1 MILLN
6 LISCR
11 LRCKVVHLAF
21 NGCSRG
27 RKDEIMPRTFRYK
40 FLLYNL
46 LMVIIIACAVSFY
59 NYHSYYKDALEN
71 ETKNTVNRVQ
81 ILSDRLE
88 VAYKEIVNIVV
99 TCSERKSLISSPSFK
114 MGDYGE
120 SAYIKLYASNVL
132 RDFCAISGYS
142 KYIYKITLYNN
153 GEVLQAGNAY
163 GSTRD
168 VGDIQNAPWFHDLLY
183 RENTQYL
190 LSLEDNPFSPT
201 NYTPKILPLL
211 RPLKYASNG
220 QPEDAWIFLAVSPRL
235 FSDTLKSMGDDQILY
250 AATSDGSII
259 TSVNGNS
266 FNVDHLLGT
275 LKDRKEP
282 QGNFRTRLDGEECII
297 AYEKQAVSG
306 LIFFQVLPVSSLNL
320 DHGVIGGTISL
331 IFFFCFAIGLT
342 LSWFISRQ
350 LSAPISR
357 LKKRLEF
364 ISQGNFDPDR
374 SIETADEI
382 GGIGKQINQ
391 MSSRISDLLETR
403 VQSEK
408 EKRDLEIKMLQAQI
422 NPHFLYNTLDSIKW
436 IATMQ
441 KNSGIVQVVT
451 ALSSLLKNM
460 AKGFNE
466 KVTLRQELD
475 FLENYVIIEKIRYI
489 ELFDVST
496 QVDQEVLYDAKI
508 VKLTLQPIVEN
519 AIFNGIEPS
528 GRNGLIQ
535 IHVYTENGILY
546 ISVKDNG
553 IGISPENIEKLLTDT
568 SRITRSNMS
577 GIGLP
582 NVDRRLKLVYGEE
595 YGLKLESELDQYTLI
610 TIALPLEF

>member
-1 MILLN
+1 MRLLTG
-6 LISCR
+6 
-11 LRCKVVHLAF
+11 F
-21 NGCSRG
+21 
-27 RKDEIMPRTFRYK
+27 RKDHAMPRTFQYK

-46 LMVIIIACAVSFY
+46 LVVISIACAVSFY
-59 NYHSYYKDALEN
+59 NYHSYYKDAVEN
-71 ETKNTVNRVQ
+71 ETENTVNRIQ
-81 ILSDRLE
+81 ILSDRME
-88 VAYKEIVNIVV
+88 VAYEEMVNIVV
-99 TCSERKSLISSPSFK
+99 TCSERKSLFSSASLRLS
-114 MGDYGE
+114 DYGE
-120 SAYIKLYASNVL
+120 STYIKLYASNVL

-168 VGDIQNAPWFHDLLY
+168 AGDIQNAPWFHDLLS

-201 NYTPKILPLL
+201 NYTPKLLPLL
-211 RPLKYASNG
+211 RPLKYASSG
-220 QPEDAWIFLAVSPRL
+220 QPEDAWIFLAISPRL
-235 FSDTLKSMGDDQILY
+235 FSDTLKSMGDGQILY

-259 TSVNGNS
+259 SSVNGDS
-266 FNVDHLLGT
+266 FDVDLLLAT
-275 LKDRKEP
+275 LKDFKDP
-282 QGNFRTRLDGEECII
+282 QGNFRTWLDGKECII
-297 AYEKQAVSG
+297 AYERQAVSG
-306 LIFFQVLPVSSLNL
+306 LIFFQVLPISDLNL
-320 DHGVIGGTISL
+320 DHGVIGGTIGL

-364 ISQGNFDPDR
+364 ISRGNFDPDR
-374 SIETADEI
+374 SIETDDEI
-382 GGIGKQINQ
+382 GSIGKQINQ
-391 MSSRISDLLETR
+391 MSNRISNLMETR

-408 EKRDLEIKMLQAQI
+408 EKKDLEIKMLQAQI

-475 FLENYVIIEKIRYI
+475 FLQNYVIIEKIRYI
-489 ELFDVST
+489 ELFDVTT

-535 IHVYTENGILY
+535 IHVFAENGVLY
-546 ISVKDNG
+546 ITVKDNG
-553 IGISPENIEKLLTDT
+553 IGISPENMERLLTDT

>member
-1 MILLN
+1 
-6 LISCR
+6 
-11 LRCKVVHLAF
+11 
-21 NGCSRG
+21 
-27 RKDEIMPRTFRYK
+27 MPRTFQYK

-46 LMVIIIACAVSFY
+46 LVVISIACAVSFY
-59 NYHSYYKDALEN
+59 NYRSYYKDAIQN
-71 ETKNTVNRVQ
+71 ETENSVNRIQ
-81 ILSDRLE
+81 ILSDRME
-88 VAYKEIVNIVV
+88 VAYEEMVNIVV
-99 TCSERKSLISSPSFK
+99 TCSERKSLFSAPSLK
-114 MGDYGE
+114 RSDNGE

-132 RDFCAISGYS
+132 KDFCAISGYS
-142 KYIYKITLYNN
+142 KYIYKIALYND

-163 GSTRD
+163 GSTHD
-168 VGDIQNAPWFHDLLY
+168 VYDIQSAPWFHDLLS

-190 LSLEDNPFSPT
+190 LSLEDNPFTPT
-201 NYTPKILPLL
+201 NYTPKLLPLL
-211 RPLKYASNG
+211 RPLKYAYGS
-220 QPEDAWIFLAVSPRL
+220 QPEDAWIFLAISPRL
-235 FSDTLKSMGDDQILY
+235 FSDTLNSMGVGQILY
-250 AATSDGSII
+250 AATLDGSII
-259 TSVNGNS
+259 SSVNGNAYDVS
-266 FNVDHLLGT
+266 DLLVT
-275 LKDRKEP
+275 FKNLKDP
-282 QGNFRTRLDGEECII
+282 QGNFRTLLNGKDCII
-297 AYEKQAVSG
+297 SYQRQAVSG
-306 LIFFQVLPVSSLNL
+306 LIFFQILPISDLNL
-320 DHGVIGGTISL
+320 DHGVIGGTIAL
-331 IFFFCFAIGLT
+331 IFFFCCGIGLT

-364 ISQGNFDPDR
+364 ISQGNFNPDR
-374 SIETADEI
+374 SIETDDEI
-382 GGIGKQINQ
+382 GSIGKQINQ
-391 MSSRISDLLETR
+391 MSNRISDLLETR
-403 VQSEK
+403 LQSEK

-475 FLENYVIIEKIRYI
+475 FLQNYVIIEKIRYI
-489 ELFDVST
+489 ELFDVTT

-508 VKLTLQPIVEN
+508 VKLTLQPLVEN

-535 IHVYTENGILY
+535 IHAFAENGVLY
-546 ISVKDNG
+546 ITIRDNG
-553 IGISPENIEKLLTDT
+553 IGISPEGIDTLLTDT

>member
-1 MILLN
+1 
-6 LISCR
+6 
-11 LRCKVVHLAF
+11 
-21 NGCSRG
+21 
-27 RKDEIMPRTFRYK
+27 MPRTFQYK

-46 LMVIIIACAVSFY
+46 LVVISIACAVSFY
-59 NYHSYYKDALEN
+59 NYHSYYKDAIEN
-71 ETKNTVNRVQ
+71 ETENTVNRIQ
-81 ILSDRLE
+81 ILSDRME
-88 VAYKEIVNIVV
+88 VAYEEMVNIVV
-99 TCSERKSLISSPSFK
+99 TCSERKSLFSSASLRLS
-114 MGDYGE
+114 DYGE
-120 SAYIKLYASNVL
+120 STYIKLYASNVL

-168 VGDIQNAPWFHDLLY
+168 AGDIQNAPWFHDLLS

-201 NYTPKILPLL
+201 NYTPKLLPLL
-211 RPLKYASNG
+211 RPLKYTSSG
-220 QPEDAWIFLAVSPRL
+220 QPEDAWIFLAISPRL
-235 FSDTLKSMGDDQILY
+235 FSDTLKSMGDGQILY

-259 TSVNGNS
+259 SSVNGDS
-266 FNVDHLLGT
+266 FDVDLLLAT
-275 LKDRKEP
+275 LKDFKDP
-282 QGNFRTRLDGEECII
+282 QGNFRTWLDGKECII
-297 AYEKQAVSG
+297 AYERQAVSG
-306 LIFFQVLPVSSLNL
+306 LIFFQILPISDLNL
-320 DHGVIGGTISL
+320 DHGVIGGTIGL

-364 ISQGNFDPDR
+364 ISRGNFDPDR
-374 SIETADEI
+374 SIETDDEI
-382 GGIGKQINQ
+382 GSIGKQINQ
-391 MSSRISDLLETR
+391 MSNRISNLMETR

-408 EKRDLEIKMLQAQI
+408 EKKDLEIKMLQAQI

-475 FLENYVIIEKIRYI
+475 FLQNYVIIEKIRYI
-489 ELFDVST
+489 ELFDVTT

-535 IHVYTENGILY
+535 IHVFAENGVLY
-546 ISVKDNG
+546 ITVKDNG
-553 IGISPENIEKLLTDT
+553 IGISPENMERLLTDT

>member
-1 MILLN
+1 
-6 LISCR
+6 
-11 LRCKVVHLAF
+11 
-21 NGCSRG
+21 
-27 RKDEIMPRTFRYK
+27 MPRTFQYK

-46 LMVIIIACAVSFY
+46 LMVISIACAVSFY
-59 NYHSYYKDALEN
+59 NYHSYYKDAIKN
-71 ETKNTVNRVQ
+71 ETENSVNRVQ
-81 ILSDRLE
+81 ILSDRME
-88 VAYKEIVNIVV
+88 VAYEEMVNIVV
-99 TCSERKSLISSPSFK
+99 TCSERKSLFYAPSLSRS
-114 MGDYGE
+114 DNWE

-132 RDFCAISGYS
+132 KDFCAISGYS
-142 KYIYKITLYNN
+142 KYIYKITLFNN

-168 VGDIQNAPWFHDLLY
+168 VRDIQNAPWFHTLIS

-201 NYTPKILPLL
+201 NYTPKLLPLL
-211 RPLKYASNG
+211 RPLKYGSG
-220 QPEDAWIFLAVSPRL
+220 SSPEDAWIFLAISPRL
-235 FSDTLKSMGDDQILY
+235 FSDTLKSMGDGQVLY
-250 AATSDGSII
+250 AATLDGSII
-259 TSVNGNS
+259 SSVNGDS
-266 FNVDHLLGT
+266 FDVSDLLIT
-275 LKDRKEP
+275 LKDLKNP
-282 QGNFRTRLDGEECII
+282 QGNFRTWLNGKECII
-297 AYEKQAVSG
+297 AYQRQAVSG
-306 LIFFQVLPVSSLNL
+306 LIFFQILPISDLNL
-320 DHGVIGGTISL
+320 DHGVIGGTIAL

-350 LSAPISR
+350 LSAPIGR

-364 ISQGNFDPDR
+364 ISRGNFDPDC
-374 SIETADEI
+374 SIETDDEI
-382 GGIGKQINQ
+382 GSIGKQINQ
-391 MSSRISDLLETR
+391 MSNRISDLLETR
-403 VQSEK
+403 VKSEK

-475 FLENYVIIEKIRYI
+475 FLQNYVIIEKIRYI
-489 ELFDVST
+489 ELFDVT
-496 QVDQEVLYDAKI
+496 TEVDQEILYDAKI
-508 VKLTLQPIVEN
+508 VKLTLQPLVEN

-528 GRNGLIQ
+528 GRNGLIK
-535 IHVYTENGILY
+535 IHVYAEKGVLY
-546 ISVKDNG
+546 ITVRDNG
-553 IGISPENIEKLLTDT
+553 IGISPENIETLLTDT
-568 SRITRSNMS
+568 SRVTKSNMS

-595 YGLKLESELDQYTLI
+595 YGLKLESKLDQYTLI

>member
-1 MILLN
+1 
-6 LISCR
+6 
-11 LRCKVVHLAF
+11 
-21 NGCSRG
+21 
-27 RKDEIMPRTFRYK
+27 
-40 FLLYNL
+40 
-46 LMVIIIACAVSFY
+46 MVIIIACAVSFY

-81 ILSDRLE
+81 ILSDRME
-88 VAYKEIVNIVV
+88 VAYKEMVNIVV
-99 TCSERKSLISSPSFK
+99 TCSERKSLFSSPSFK
-114 MGDYGE
+114 MGDHGE

-211 RPLKYASNG
+211 RPLKYASSG

-235 FSDTLKSMGDDQILY
+235 FSDTLKSMGDGQILY

-259 TSVNGNS
+259 SSVNGDS
-266 FNVDHLLGT
+266 FDVDPLLAN
-275 LKDRKEP
+275 LKERKEP
-282 QGNFRTRLDGEECII
+282 QGNFRTMLAGEECII

-331 IFFFCFAIGLT
+331 IFFFCVAIGLT

-364 ISQGNFDPDR
+364 IAGGNFDPDR

-382 GGIGKQINQ
+382 GSIGKQINQ
-391 MSSRISDLLETR
+391 MSSRISNLLETR

-441 KNSGIVQVVT
+441 KNSGIVRVVT

-475 FLENYVIIEKIRYI
+475 FLQNYVIIEKIRYI
-489 ELFDVST
+489 ELFDVSI

-528 GRNGLIQ
+528 GRNGLIE
-535 IHVYTENGILY
+535 IHIYTKNGILY

-582 NVDRRLKLVYGEE
+582 NVDRRLKLVYGED

>member
-1 MILLN
+1 
-6 LISCR
+6 
-11 LRCKVVHLAF
+11 
-21 NGCSRG
+21 
-27 RKDEIMPRTFRYK
+27 MPRTFQYK

-46 LMVIIIACAVSFY
+46 LVVISIACAVSFY
-59 NYHSYYKDALEN
+59 NYHSYYKDAVEN
-71 ETKNTVNRVQ
+71 ETENTVNRIQ
-81 ILSDRLE
+81 ILSDRME
-88 VAYKEIVNIVV
+88 VAYEEMVNIVV
-99 TCSERKSLISSPSFK
+99 TCSERKSLFSSASLRLS
-114 MGDYGE
+114 DYGE
-120 SAYIKLYASNVL
+120 STYIKLYASNVL

-168 VGDIQNAPWFHDLLY
+168 AGDIQNAPWFHDLLS

-201 NYTPKILPLL
+201 NYTPKLLPLL
-211 RPLKYASNG
+211 RPLKYASSG
-220 QPEDAWIFLAVSPRL
+220 QPEDAWIFLAISPRL
-235 FSDTLKSMGDDQILY
+235 FSDTLKSMGDGQILY

-259 TSVNGNS
+259 SSVNGDS
-266 FNVDHLLGT
+266 FDVDLLLAT
-275 LKDRKEP
+275 LKDFKDP
-282 QGNFRTRLDGEECII
+282 QGNFRTWLDGKECII
-297 AYEKQAVSG
+297 AYERQAVSG
-306 LIFFQVLPVSSLNL
+306 LIFFQVLPISDLNL
-320 DHGVIGGTISL
+320 DHGVIGGTIGL

-364 ISQGNFDPDR
+364 ISRGNFDPDR
-374 SIETADEI
+374 SIETDDEI
-382 GGIGKQINQ
+382 GSIGKQINQ
-391 MSSRISDLLETR
+391 MSNRISNLMETR

-408 EKRDLEIKMLQAQI
+408 EKKDLEIKMLQAQI

-475 FLENYVIIEKIRYI
+475 FLQNYVIIEKIRYI
-489 ELFDVST
+489 ELFDVTT

-535 IHVYTENGILY
+535 IHVFAENGVLY
-546 ISVKDNG
+546 ITVKDNG
-553 IGISPENIEKLLTDT
+553 IGISPENMERLLTDT

>member
-1 MILLN
+1 
-6 LISCR
+6 
-11 LRCKVVHLAF
+11 
-21 NGCSRG
+21 
-27 RKDEIMPRTFRYK
+27 MPRTFQYK
-40 FLLYNL
+40 LLLYNL
-46 LMVIIIACAVSFY
+46 LVVISIACAVSFY
-59 NYHSYYKDALEN
+59 NYRTYYKDAIKN
-71 ETKNTVNRVQ
+71 ETENSVKRIQ
-81 ILSDRLE
+81 ILSDRME
-88 VAYKEIVNIVV
+88 VAYEEMVNIVV
-99 TCSERKSLISSPSFK
+99 TCAERKSIFSSSSLK
-114 MGDYGE
+114 LSDKAE
-120 SAYIKLYASNVL
+120 SSYIKVYASNVL

-142 KYIYKITLYNN
+142 KYIYKIAVYNN
-153 GEVLQAGNAY
+153 GEVLQAGSAY
-163 GSTRD
+163 GSSRD
-168 VGDIQNAPWFHDLLY
+168 IGDIQNAPWFQNLLS

-190 LSLEDNPFSPT
+190 LSLEDNPFSPI
-201 NYTPKILPLL
+201 NYTPKLLPLL
-211 RPLKYASNG
+211 RPLNYVYGGN
-220 QPEDAWIFLAVSPRL
+220 PEDAWIFLAISPRL
-235 FSDTLKSMGDDQILY
+235 FSDTLKSMGDGQTLY
-250 AATSDGSII
+250 AATADGSII
-259 TSVNGNS
+259 SSVNGSS
-266 FNVDHLLGT
+266 FDVTNLLAV
-275 LKDRKEP
+275 LKGAKEP
-282 QGNFRTRLDGEECII
+282 QGNFHTWLDGNECII
-297 AYEKQAVSG
+297 AYQKQAVSG
-306 LIFFQVLPVSSLNL
+306 LIFFQILPISDLNL
-320 DHGVIGGTISL
+320 DHGVIGGTIAL

-350 LSAPISR
+350 LSAPVSR

-374 SIETADEI
+374 SIETDDEM
-382 GGIGKQINQ
+382 GSIGKQINQ
-391 MSSRISDLLETR
+391 MSDKISDLLETR
-403 VQSEK
+403 IQSEK

-441 KNSGIVQVVT
+441 KNSGIVSVVT

-475 FLENYVIIEKIRYI
+475 FLQNYVIIEKIRYI
-489 ELFDVST
+489 ELFDVTT
-496 QVDQEVLYDAKI
+496 QIDQEILYDAKI

-535 IHVYTENGILY
+535 IHVFAENGVLY
-546 ISVKDNG
+546 ITVRDNG
-553 IGISPENIEKLLTDT
+553 IGISPEDIERLLTDT

-595 YGLKLESELDQYTLI
+595 YGLKLESEQDQYTLI

>member
-1 MILLN
+1 
-6 LISCR
+6 
-11 LRCKVVHLAF
+11 
-21 NGCSRG
+21 
-27 RKDEIMPRTFRYK
+27 MPRTFQYK

-46 LMVIIIACAVSFY
+46 LVVISIACAVSFY
-59 NYHSYYKDALEN
+59 NYHSYYKDAVEN
-71 ETKNTVNRVQ
+71 ETENTVNRIQ
-81 ILSDRLE
+81 ILSDRME
-88 VAYKEIVNIVV
+88 VAYEEMVNIVV
-99 TCSERKSLISSPSFK
+99 TCSERKSLFSSASLRLS
-114 MGDYGE
+114 DYGE
-120 SAYIKLYASNVL
+120 STYIKLYASNVL

-168 VGDIQNAPWFHDLLY
+168 AGDIQNAPWFHDLLS

-201 NYTPKILPLL
+201 NYTPKLLPLL
-211 RPLKYASNG
+211 RPLKYASSG
-220 QPEDAWIFLAVSPRL
+220 QPEDAWIFLAISPRL
-235 FSDTLKSMGDDQILY
+235 FSDTLKSMGDGQILY

-259 TSVNGNS
+259 SSVNGDS
-266 FNVDHLLGT
+266 FDVDLLLAT
-275 LKDRKEP
+275 LKDFKDP
-282 QGNFRTRLDGEECII
+282 QGNFRTWLDGKECII
-297 AYEKQAVSG
+297 AYERQAVSG
-306 LIFFQVLPVSSLNL
+306 LIFFQILPISDLNL
-320 DHGVIGGTISL
+320 DHGVIGGTIGL

-364 ISQGNFDPDR
+364 ISRGNFDPDR
-374 SIETADEI
+374 SIETDDEI
-382 GGIGKQINQ
+382 GSIGKQINQ
-391 MSSRISDLLETR
+391 MSNRISNLMETR

-408 EKRDLEIKMLQAQI
+408 EKKDLEIKMLQAQI

-475 FLENYVIIEKIRYI
+475 FIQNYVIIEQILYI
-489 ELFDVST
+489 ELFDVTT

-535 IHVYTENGILY
+535 IHVFAENGVLY
-546 ISVKDNG
+546 ITVKDNG
-553 IGISPENIEKLLTDT
+553 IGISPENMERLLTDT

>member
-1 MILLN
+1 
-6 LISCR
+6 
-11 LRCKVVHLAF
+11 
-21 NGCSRG
+21 
-27 RKDEIMPRTFRYK
+27 MPRTFRYK

-81 ILSDRLE
+81 ILSDRME
-88 VAYKEIVNIVV
+88 VAYKEMVNIVV
-99 TCSERKSLISSPSFK
+99 TCSERKSLFSSPSFK
-114 MGDYGE
+114 MGDHGE
-120 SAYIKLYASNVL
+120 SAYIKLYAANVL

-168 VGDIQNAPWFHDLLY
+168 VGDIENAPWFRDLLY

-235 FSDTLKSMGDDQILY
+235 FSDTLKSMGDGQILY

-259 TSVNGNS
+259 SSVNGDS
-266 FNVDHLLGT
+266 FDVDHLLAN
-275 LKDRKEP
+275 LKELKEP
-282 QGNFRTRLDGEECII
+282 QGNFRTMLAGEECII

-331 IFFFCFAIGLT
+331 IFFFCVAIGLT

-364 ISQGNFDPDR
+364 ISGGNFDPDR
-374 SIETADEI
+374 TIETADEI
-382 GGIGKQINQ
+382 GSIGKQINQ
-391 MSSRISDLLETR
+391 MSSRISNLMETR

-475 FLENYVIIEKIRYI
+475 FLQNYVIIEKIRYI
-489 ELFDVST
+489 ELFDVSI

-535 IHVYTENGILY
+535 INVSTENGILY

>member
-1 MILLN
+1 
-6 LISCR
+6 
-11 LRCKVVHLAF
+11 
-21 NGCSRG
+21 
-27 RKDEIMPRTFRYK
+27 MPRTFQYK

-46 LMVIIIACAVSFY
+46 LVVISIACAVSFY
-59 NYHSYYKDALEN
+59 NYRSYYKDAIQN
-71 ETKNTVNRVQ
+71 ETENSVNRIQ
-81 ILSDRLE
+81 ILSDRME
-88 VAYKEIVNIVV
+88 VAYEEMVNIVV
-99 TCSERKSLISSPSFK
+99 TCSERKSLFSAPSLK
-114 MGDYGE
+114 RSDGE

-132 RDFCAISGYS
+132 KDFCAISGYS
-142 KYIYKITLYNN
+142 KYIYKIALYNN
-153 GEVLQAGNAY
+153 GEVLQAGSAY
-163 GSTRD
+163 GSTHD
-168 VGDIQNAPWFHDLLY
+168 VNDIQNAPWFHDLLS

-201 NYTPKILPLL
+201 NYTPKLLPLL
-211 RPLKYASNG
+211 RPLKYVSG
-220 QPEDAWIFLAVSPRL
+220 SQPEDAWIFLAISPRL
-235 FSDTLKSMGDDQILY
+235 FSDTLESMGDGQILY
-250 AATSDGSII
+250 AATLDGSII
-259 TSVNGNS
+259 SSVNGDAYDVS
-266 FNVDHLLGT
+266 DLLVT
-275 LKDRKEP
+275 FKNAKEP
-282 QGNFRTRLDGEECII
+282 QGNFRTWLNGKDCII
-297 AYEKQAVSG
+297 SYQRQGISG
-306 LIFFQVLPVSSLNL
+306 LIFFQILPISDLNL
-320 DHGVIGGTISL
+320 DHGMIGGTIAL
-331 IFFFCFAIGLT
+331 IFFFCCGIGLT
-342 LSWFISRQ
+342 LSWFIARQ

-374 SIETADEI
+374 SIETDDEI
-382 GGIGKQINQ
+382 GSIGKQINH
-391 MSSRISDLLETR
+391 MSNRISDLLETR

-475 FLENYVIIEKIRYI
+475 FLQNYVIIEKIRYI
-489 ELFDVST
+489 ELFDVTT

-508 VKLTLQPIVEN
+508 VKLTLQPLVEN

-535 IHVYTENGILY
+535 IHVFAENGVLY
-546 ISVKDNG
+546 ITVRDNG
-553 IGISPENIEKLLTDT
+553 IGISPEGIETLLTDT

-595 YGLKLESELDQYTLI
+595 YGLTLESELDQYTLI

>member
-1 MILLN
+1 
-6 LISCR
+6 
-11 LRCKVVHLAF
+11 
-21 NGCSRG
+21 
-27 RKDEIMPRTFRYK
+27 MPRTFQYK
-40 FLLYNL
+40 LLLYNL
-46 LMVIIIACAVSFY
+46 LVVISIACAVSFY
-59 NYHSYYKDALEN
+59 NYHSYYKDAIQN
-71 ETKNTVNRVQ
+71 ETENSVNRIQ
-81 ILSDRLE
+81 ILSDRME
-88 VAYKEIVNIVV
+88 VAYEEMVNIIV
-99 TCSERKSLISSPSFK
+99 TCSERKSLFYTPSLK
-114 MGDYGE
+114 QSEYGDA
-120 SAYIKLYASNVL
+120 AYIKLYASNVL

-142 KYIYKITLYNN
+142 KYIYKITLYSN
-153 GEVLQAGNAY
+153 GEILQAGSAY
-163 GSTRD
+163 GSSFDFR
-168 VGDIQNAPWFHDLLY
+168 DIQNAPWFHDMLS

-190 LSLEDNPFSPT
+190 LSLEDNPFSPM
-201 NYTPKILPLL
+201 NYTPKLLPLL
-211 RPLKYASNG
+211 RPLKYSSSSN
-220 QPEDAWIFLAVSPRL
+220 PEDAWIFLAISPRL
-235 FSDTLKSMGDDQILY
+235 FSDTLESMGDGQIIFASTL
-250 AATSDGSII
+250 DGSII
-259 TSVNGNS
+259 SSVNGKDYDVS
-266 FNVDHLLGT
+266 DLLVT
-275 LKDRKEP
+275 LRNLKDP
-282 QGNFRTRLDGEECII
+282 QGNFSTLLNGKDCII
-297 AYEKQAVSG
+297 SYQRQLISG
-306 LIFFQVLPVSSLNL
+306 LIFFQILPISDLNL
-320 DHGVIGGTISL
+320 DHGMIGGTIAL
-331 IFFFCFAIGLT
+331 IFFFCCTIGLT

-364 ISQGNFDPDR
+364 ISMGNFEPDR
-374 SIETADEI
+374 SIETDDEI
-382 GGIGKQINQ
+382 GSIGKQINQ
-391 MSSRISDLLETR
+391 MSDRISDLLETR

-408 EKRDLEIKMLQAQI
+408 EKKDLEIKMLQAQI

-475 FLENYVIIEKIRYI
+475 FLQNYVIIEKIRYI
-489 ELFDVST
+489 ELFDVT
-496 QVDQEVLYDAKI
+496 TEVDQEVLYDAKI

-535 IHVYTENGILY
+535 IHVFAENSVLY
-546 ISVKDNG
+546 ITIRDNG
-553 IGISPENIEKLLTDT
+553 IGISPEGIETLLTDT

-595 YGLKLESELDQYTLI
+595 YGIKLESELDQYTLI

>member
-1 MILLN
+1 
-6 LISCR
+6 
-11 LRCKVVHLAF
+11 
-21 NGCSRG
+21 
-27 RKDEIMPRTFRYK
+27 MPRTFQYK

-46 LMVIIIACAVSFY
+46 LVVISIACAVSFY
-59 NYHSYYKDALEN
+59 NYRSYYKDAIQN
-71 ETKNTVNRVQ
+71 ETENSVNRIQ
-81 ILSDRLE
+81 ILSDRME
-88 VAYKEIVNIVV
+88 VAYEEMVNIVV
-99 TCSERKSLISSPSFK
+99 TCSERKSLFSAPSLK
-114 MGDYGE
+114 RSDGE

-132 RDFCAISGYS
+132 KDFCAISGYS
-142 KYIYKITLYNN
+142 KYIYKIALYNN
-153 GEVLQAGNAY
+153 GEVLQAGSAY
-163 GSTRD
+163 GSTHD
-168 VGDIQNAPWFHDLLY
+168 VNDIQNAPWFHDLLS

-201 NYTPKILPLL
+201 NYTPKLLPLL
-211 RPLKYASNG
+211 RPLKYVSG
-220 QPEDAWIFLAVSPRL
+220 SQPEDAWIFLAISPRL
-235 FSDTLKSMGDDQILY
+235 FSDTLESMGDGQILY
-250 AATSDGSII
+250 AATLDGSII
-259 TSVNGNS
+259 SSVNGDAYDVS
-266 FNVDHLLGT
+266 DLLVT
-275 LKDRKEP
+275 FKNAKEP
-282 QGNFRTRLDGEECII
+282 QGNFRTWLNGKDCII
-297 AYEKQAVSG
+297 SYQRQGISG
-306 LIFFQVLPVSSLNL
+306 LIFFQILPISDLNL
-320 DHGVIGGTISL
+320 DHGMIGGTIAL
-331 IFFFCFAIGLT
+331 IFFFCCGIGLT
-342 LSWFISRQ
+342 LSWFIARQ

-374 SIETADEI
+374 SIETDDEI
-382 GGIGKQINQ
+382 GSIGKQINQ
-391 MSSRISDLLETR
+391 MSNRISDLLETR

-475 FLENYVIIEKIRYI
+475 FLQNYVIIEKIRYI
-489 ELFDVST
+489 ELFDVTT

-508 VKLTLQPIVEN
+508 VKLTLQPLVEN

-535 IHVYTENGILY
+535 IHVFAENGVLY
-546 ISVKDNG
+546 ITVRDNG
-553 IGISPENIEKLLTDT
+553 IGISPEGIETLLTDT

-595 YGLKLESELDQYTLI
+595 YGLTLESELDQYTLI